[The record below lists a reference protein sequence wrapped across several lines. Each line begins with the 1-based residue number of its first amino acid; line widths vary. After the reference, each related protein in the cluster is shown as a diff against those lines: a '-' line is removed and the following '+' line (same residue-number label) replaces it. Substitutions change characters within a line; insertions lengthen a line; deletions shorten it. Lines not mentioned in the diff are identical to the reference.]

1 PLRAIV
7 EFRAEFFNV
16 FNHTKFFTRE
26 TQTITTTTFGQV
38 SDTFNPRI
46 GFAQKVLIL
55 GFLCATSVSSV
66 SLWCGF
72 TRNSSTTETQRTQR
86 LCRESAIETF
96 VQSRTLSKAYA
107 VAPIAFSLVGSL
119 ISSLRI
125 GVSTFG
131 AGIVTSSTPLRNV
144 AVASSVFAP
153 SGSGI

>member
-86 LCRESAIETF
+86 LHRNERDRDFLCKAMRGVAYRFTRGGLVQPKTSRFRNRSRLRASIQKKAI
-96 VQSRTLSKAYA
+96 L
-107 VAPIAFSLVGSL
+107 P
-119 ISSLRI
+119 
-125 GVSTFG
+125 
-131 AGIVTSSTPLRNV
+131 
-144 AVASSVFAP
+144 
-153 SGSGI
+153 